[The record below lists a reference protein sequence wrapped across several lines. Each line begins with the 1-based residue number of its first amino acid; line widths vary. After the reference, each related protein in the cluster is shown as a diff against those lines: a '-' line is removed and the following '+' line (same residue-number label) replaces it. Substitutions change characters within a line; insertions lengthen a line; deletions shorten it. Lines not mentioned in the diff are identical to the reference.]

1 MRSFVIYNSDGKILR
16 SGQVDDDTSQI
27 QDAATEFELLVDVP
41 ENIEDYVVSAGALA
55 LKPQSEIDAAKAETD
70 WRILRGERNAL
81 LAATDWTQAVDA
93 PLTDA
98 KKAEWAAYR
107 SALRSMPD
115 NTTDPANPTWPSKPS

>member
-41 ENIEDYVVSAGALA
+41 DNIEDYVVSAGALV

-81 LAATDWTQAVDA
+81 LAASDWTQAVDA

-98 KKAEWAAYR
+98 KKTEWATYR
-107 SALRSMPD
+107 TALRSLPD

>member
-41 ENIEDYVVSAGALA
+41 ENIEDYVVSAGALV

-81 LAATDWTQAVDA
+81 LAASDWTQAVDA

-98 KKAEWAAYR
+98 KKTEWATYR
-107 SALRSMPD
+107 MALRSLPD

>member
-41 ENIEDYVVSAGALA
+41 ENIEDYVVSAGALV
-55 LKPQSEIDAAKAETD
+55 LKPQSEIDAVKAETD

-107 SALRSMPD
+107 SALRSLPD

>member
-98 KKAEWAAYR
+98 KKAEWATYR
-107 SALRSMPD
+107 SALRSLPD

>member
-41 ENIEDYVVSAGALA
+41 ENIEDYVVSAGALV
-55 LKPQSEIDAAKAETD
+55 LKPQSEIDAVKAETD

-98 KKAEWAAYR
+98 KKAEWASYR

>member
-16 SGQVDDDTSQI
+16 SGQVDDDTSQT

-41 ENIEDYVVSAGALA
+41 ENIEDYVVSSGALV

-81 LAATDWTQAVDA
+81 LASTDWTQAVDA

-98 KKAEWAAYR
+98 KKAEWATYR
-107 SALRSMPD
+107 SALRSLPD
-115 NTTDPANPTWPSKPS
+115 NTTDPANPTWPSQPT

>member
-41 ENIEDYVVSAGALA
+41 ENIEDYVVYAGALV

>member
-41 ENIEDYVVSAGALA
+41 ENIEDYVVSAGALV
-55 LKPQSEIDAAKAETD
+55 LKPQSEIDAVKAETD

>member
-41 ENIEDYVVSAGALA
+41 ENIEDYVVYAGALV
-55 LKPQSEIDAAKAETD
+55 LKPQSEMDAAKAETD

>member
-41 ENIEDYVVSAGALA
+41 ENIEDYVVSAGALV

-107 SALRSMPD
+107 SALRSLPD

>member
-41 ENIEDYVVSAGALA
+41 ENIEDYIVSAGALV

-70 WRILRGERNAL
+70 WRTLRGERNAL
-81 LAATDWTQAVDA
+81 LAASDWTQAVDA

-98 KKAEWAAYR
+98 KKTEWATYR
-107 SALRSMPD
+107 TALRSLPD

>member
-16 SGQVDDDTSQI
+16 SGQVDDDTSQT

-41 ENIEDYVVSAGALA
+41 ENIEDYVVSAGALV

-70 WRILRGERNAL
+70 WRIFRGERNAF
-81 LAATDWTQAVDA
+81 LAASDWTQAVDA

-98 KKAEWAAYR
+98 KKAEWATYR
-107 SALRSMPD
+107 SALRSLPD

>member
-27 QDAATEFELLVDVP
+27 QDTATEFELLVDVP
-41 ENIEDYVVSAGALA
+41 ENIENYVVSAGALV

-81 LAATDWTQAVDA
+81 LAATDWTQANDA

-98 KKAEWAAYR
+98 KKTEWATYR
-107 SALRSMPD
+107 SALRSLPD
-115 NTTDPANPTWPSKPS
+115 NTTDPANPTWPSQPT

>member
-27 QDAATEFELLVDVP
+27 QDAETEFELLVDVP
-41 ENIEDYVVSAGALA
+41 ENIEDYVVSAGALV

-107 SALRSMPD
+107 SALRSLPD

>member
-41 ENIEDYVVSAGALA
+41 ENIEDYVVSAGALV